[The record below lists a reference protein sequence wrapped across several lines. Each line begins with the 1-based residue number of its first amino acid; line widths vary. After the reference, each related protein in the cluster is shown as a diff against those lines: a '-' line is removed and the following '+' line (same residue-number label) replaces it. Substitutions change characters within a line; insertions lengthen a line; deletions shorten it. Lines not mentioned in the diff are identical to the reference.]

1 MTLRLYAHPLSSY
14 CHKALVA
21 LYENATPFDF
31 MMLDGSEPVASDFA
45 ALWPM
50 KRFPLLTDSERI
62 IPEATVIVEYLDTR
76 YPGPVR
82 LIPDDPDAAIEVR
95 MMDRF
100 FDNYV
105 MNSQA
110 RVVFDAL
117 RPEGA
122 HDPHGVAEAKAMLD
136 NAYAWLDG
144 WMQGREWAA
153 GGAFSLADC
162 AAAPAL
168 LYADWTHA
176 IPGRYA
182 NVWAYR
188 SRLLARP
195 SYARVLDEAR
205 PYRHY
210 FPLGAPTDRD

>member
-1 MTLRLYAHPLSSY
+1 MTLKLYAHPLSSY

-21 LYENATPFDF
+21 FYENEIPFEYKA
-31 MMLDGSEPVASDFA
+31 LDQSEPVASEFA
-45 ALWPM
+45 RLWPV
-50 KRFPLLTDSERI
+50 KRFPLLVDGDRVV
-62 IPEATVIVEYLDTR
+62 PESSVIVEYLGVH
-76 YPGPVR
+76 YPGSVK
-82 LIPDDPDAAIEVR
+82 LIPADPDAAIEVR

-105 MNSQA
+105 MNAQG

-117 RPEGA
+117 REEGKRDA
-122 HDPHGVAEAKAMLD
+122 LAVEEARAMLD
-136 NAYAWLDG
+136 TAYAWLDG
-144 WMQGREWAA
+144 WMEGREWAA

-176 IPGRYA
+176 IPQKYA

-188 SRLLARP
+188 ARLLARP
-195 SYARVLDEAR
+195 SYARALDEAR